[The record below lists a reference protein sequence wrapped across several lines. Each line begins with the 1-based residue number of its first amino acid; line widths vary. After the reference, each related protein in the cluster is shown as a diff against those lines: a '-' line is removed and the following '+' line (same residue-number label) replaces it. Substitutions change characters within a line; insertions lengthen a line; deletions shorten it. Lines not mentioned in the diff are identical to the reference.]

1 MDEGKLF
8 RKLRKDRGLSLEQV
22 SDKLNSVS
30 FISKFEKGNS
40 NISLHRMERLLNNIN
55 VSVEEFFYLREL
67 EENPK
72 LNEDIK
78 ILRGY
83 LTSEFYY
90 YVAKLLSVND
100 QAVKKSFEIGI
111 IEMKKIKTEMNSKKS
126 WQKFISI
133 YCDICIYTYEGNMN
147 NRKERTS
154 EIETTEINLM
164 SKPVITYLYKVEDWG
179 VFELVLFKMFLFTFK
194 AEQIHQLLPLAVTRT
209 EKESQFHVIMK
220 FKSEIIFSIFSYF
233 ANFRHQVWAK
243 EILVLARDM
252 LKNQM
257 DLTNSTCL
265 LFYEGW
271 YQVIFED
278 HKKGLETCHQ
288 AISIF
293 RILEQP
299 KMENTFKHIL
309 RNIRKNK
316 EEPDDYFMFV

>member
-1 MDEGKLF
+1 MDEGTLF

-22 SDKLNSVS
+22 SDELNSVS

-67 EENPK
+67 EKNTT

-90 YVAKLLSVND
+90 YVARLLSVND

-111 IEMKKIKTEMNSKKS
+111 IEMKKIKDEMDAKKS
-126 WQKFISI
+126 WQKFIAI
-133 YCDICIYTYEGNMN
+133 YCDICIYTYKN
-147 NRKERTS
+147 NLD
-154 EIETTEINLM
+154 EIKDKNPKKIMEEINII
-164 SKPVITYLYKVEDWG
+164 SKPVITYLYKVEDWS
-179 VFELVLFKMFLFTFK
+179 VFELVLFKLFLFTFK
-194 AEQIHQLLPLAVTRT
+194 AEQIHQLLPLAIART
-209 EKESQFHVIMK
+209 EKESQFHVMMK
-220 FKSEIIFSIFSYF
+220 FKSEIIFSGFSYF
-233 ANFRHQVWAK
+233 VNYRLQEWAK
-243 EILVLARDM
+243 ESLDLARKM

-257 DLTNSTCL
+257 DLTSSTCL

-271 YQVIFED
+271 YQLIFED
-278 HKKGLETCHQ
+278 FEKGIESCHQ

-299 KMENTFKHIL
+299 KMEGSFKLIL
-309 RNIRKNK
+309 RNILKNK
-316 EEPDDYFMFV
+316 EQPDEYFMFV